1 MELQNYSTQELSD
14 LKQFLYLMGC
24 DLNHKQLETVV
35 RTSLEIGRKR
45 WARVFPVEHRSAT
58 KSRSFQVSFVTIEG
72 GTAEQRGEVVAQL
85 AAANGLDWNGGTYL
99 FGGGIVIAVMEEHV
113 NVSSSS
119 LAVETVLKMVD
130 LAIVTALPDQAETG
144 EDGQSTT
151 VRSKVQ

>member
-35 RTSLEIGRKR
+35 RTSVEIERKR
-45 WARVFPVEHRSAT
+45 WARVFPVEHRSGT
-58 KSRSFQVSFVTIEG
+58 KSRSFQISFVTIEG
-72 GTAEQRGEVVAQL
+72 GTAAQRGEVVAEL
-85 AAANGLDWNGGTYL
+85 AEANGLDWNGGTYL
-99 FGGGIVIAVMEEHV
+99 FGSGIVIAVMEEHV

-119 LAVETVLKMVD
+119 LAMETVLKMVD
-130 LAIVTALPDQAETG
+130 LAIITALPDQEETG
-144 EDGQSTT
+144 EEGQSTT